1 MSMFAR
7 VLGNLSVG
15 AKLTLGFGLV
25 LASTLAVACTAFNA
39 LHVLEQRGAV
49 IRDLGGA
56 RALMLQAR
64 SAEKDFGL
72 TLSTD
77 ASGQV
82 AYLIDQLDR
91 LLSRHR
97 GKIPDAAT
105 ASEASATYF
114 AQFQRYAQAK
124 LEERETRVR
133 MQELAQNLG
142 ERFST
147 VLLDQLD
154 VLNDFA
160 EHTQPASQEHMTLL
174 EQTSM
179 LRDKLSS
186 LRDSELYF
194 AHENSLSA
202 RDDWETRMTELL
214 TYLDSLARQ
223 LNGSEQDSLR
233 QANVALAGYREAFEH
248 FVASRERATQSLVA
262 MNDASVQVGSR
273 LEAVSDAQ
281 EQAWRQINQQ
291 VTQLL
296 GAIVL
301 VSLTLGI
308 GAAVL
313 IRQLILRPL
322 NQALAL
328 TRRIAAGDL
337 TAEPP
342 SASRRDELGQLLT
355 SVGGMLNSLRAL
367 VGRIAQ
373 DIGTLNRTADDVVQ
387 VAERTTQGVEQQNAE
402 TELAATA
409 MHQMTATAEDVAR
422 NASEACE
429 AVQHANLEARRG
441 DELVRQASRRID
453 HLADEM
459 TGCNE
464 AMQRLLQESGAVGRV
479 LEVINALAEQTNLL
493 ALNAAIEAARAGEHG
508 RGFAVVADEVRSLA
522 RRTRTATEEIANIV
536 DQLRHVSAEASERLQ
551 GSQELTRA
559 SVSLTAQVS
568 QALQA
573 ISASVSTVEQ
583 MSQQIAAAAEQQ
595 SAVAGQV
602 GDSMSRVRAIAEHS
616 GTASIHLEGAVREL
630 GLVGS
635 TLNAAVSG
643 FRT

>member
-1 MSMFAR
+1 MFAR

-82 AYLIDQLDR
+82 ALLIDQLDR

-142 ERFST
+142 ERFSA

-248 FVASRERATQSLVA
+248 FVASRERATQSQMA
-262 MNDASVQVGSR
+262 MNDANVQVGAR

-281 EQAWRQINQQ
+281 EQAWHQINHQ

-296 GAIVL
+296 GAIVI

-337 TAEPP
+337 TAEPQ
-342 SASRRDELGQLLT
+342 SHARRDELGQLLT
-355 SVGGMLNSLRAL
+355 SVGGMLNSFARTGRAHRP
-367 VGRIAQ
+367 GYWNAQ
-373 DIGTLNRTADDVVQ
+373 P
-387 VAERTTQGVEQQNAE
+387 
-402 TELAATA
+402 
-409 MHQMTATAEDVAR
+409 H
-422 NASEACE
+422 
-429 AVQHANLEARRG
+429 RRRCG
-441 DELVRQASRRID
+441 P
-453 HLADEM
+453 
-459 TGCNE
+459 G
-464 AMQRLLQESGAVGRV
+464 G
-479 LEVINALAEQTNLL
+479 
-493 ALNAAIEAARAGEHG
+493 
-508 RGFAVVADEVRSLA
+508 
-522 RRTRTATEEIANIV
+522 
-536 DQLRHVSAEASERLQ
+536 
-551 GSQELTRA
+551 
-559 SVSLTAQVS
+559 
-568 QALQA
+568 
-573 ISASVSTVEQ
+573 
-583 MSQQIAAAAEQQ
+583 
-595 SAVAGQV
+595 
-602 GDSMSRVRAIAEHS
+602 
-616 GTASIHLEGAVREL
+616 
-630 GLVGS
+630 
-635 TLNAAVSG
+635 
-643 FRT
+643 

>member
-1 MSMFAR
+1 
-7 VLGNLSVG
+7 
-15 AKLTLGFGLV
+15 
-25 LASTLAVACTAFNA
+25 
-39 LHVLEQRGAV
+39 
-49 IRDLGGA
+49 
-56 RALMLQAR
+56 
-64 SAEKDFGL
+64 
-72 TLSTD
+72 
-77 ASGQV
+77 
-82 AYLIDQLDR
+82 
-91 LLSRHR
+91 
-97 GKIPDAAT
+97 
-105 ASEASATYF
+105 
-114 AQFQRYAQAK
+114 
-124 LEERETRVR
+124 
-133 MQELAQNLG
+133 
-142 ERFST
+142 

-194 AHENSLSA
+194 AHENSPSA

-233 QANVALAGYREAFEH
+233 QANAALAGYREAFEH
-248 FVASRERATQSLVA
+248 FVASRERATQSQVA
-262 MNDASVQVGSR
+262 MNDASVQVGAR

-281 EQAWRQINQQ
+281 EQAWHQINQQ

-337 TAEPP
+337 TAEPQ
-342 SASRRDELGQLLT
+342 SHSRRDELGQLLT

-409 MHQMTATAEDVAR
+409 MQQMTATAEDVTR

-429 AVQHANLEARRG
+429 AVQHAKLEARRG
-441 DELVRQASRRID
+441 DELVRQASHRID

-459 TGCNE
+459 TGCSE

-522 RRTRTATEEIANIV
+522 RRTRNATEEIANIV

-559 SVSLTAQVS
+559 SVSLAAQVS

-602 GDSMSRVRAIAEHS
+602 GDSMARVRAIAEHS

>member
-1 MSMFAR
+1 MFVR

-25 LASTLAVACTAFNA
+25 LASTIAVAFTAFNA
-39 LHVLEQRGAV
+39 LHALEQRGAV

-64 SAEKDFGL
+64 AAEKDFGL

-82 AYLIDQLDR
+82 ASLVEQLGG
-91 LLSRHR
+91 LLSLHR
-97 GKIPDAAT
+97 GEIPDAAS
-105 ASEASATYF
+105 AGEASATYF
-114 AQFQRYAQAK
+114 TQFQHYSQAK
-124 LEERETRVR
+124 LEERDSRVG
-133 MQELAQNLG
+133 MQELAHNLG
-142 ERFST
+142 ERFSA

-154 VLNDFA
+154 TLNTVAEQAQPPSQVL
-160 EHTQPASQEHMTLL
+160 MTLL

-179 LRDKLSS
+179 LRDKLSN

-202 RDDWETRMTELL
+202 HDDWETRMTELL

-223 LNGSEQDSLR
+223 LNGSERDSLR
-233 QANVALAGYREAFEH
+233 QANEALAGYRDAFEH
-248 FVASRERATQSLVA
+248 FVASRERATVSQAA
-262 MNDASVQVGSR
+262 MNNASTQVGAR
-273 LEAVSDAQ
+273 LAAVSEAQ
-281 EQAWRQINQQ
+281 ELAWHQTSEQ

-296 GAIVL
+296 GGIL
-301 VSLTLGI
+301 IISLTLGI

-322 NQALAL
+322 THVLAL

-337 TAEPP
+337 TAEPQ
-342 SASRRDELGQLLT
+342 SHARRDELGQLLT
-355 SVGGMLNSLRAL
+355 SVGSMLDSLRGL

-373 DIGTLNRTADDVVQ
+373 DIGTLNCTADDVVQ

-409 MHQMTATAEDVAR
+409 MQQMTTTAQEVAR
-422 NASEACE
+422 NASDACS
-429 AVQHANLEARRG
+429 AVQQANREARRG
-441 DELVRQASRRID
+441 DDLVRQASSRID

-459 TGCNE
+459 TGCSE

-522 RRTRTATEEIANIV
+522 LRTRASTEEIATIV
-536 DQLRHVSAEASERLQ
+536 EQLRHVSGEASQRLQ

-559 SVSLTAQVS
+559 SVELTAQAS

-573 ISASVSTVEQ
+573 ISAAVSTVEH

-595 SAVAGQV
+595 STVAGQV
-602 GDSMSRVRAIAEHS
+602 GDSMARVRAIAERS
-616 GTASIHLEGAVREL
+616 GTASAHLEDAVREL

>member
-1 MSMFAR
+1 MFVR
-7 VLGNLSVG
+7 VFGNLSVG

-25 LASTLAVACTAFNA
+25 LASTLAVACTAFYA
-39 LHVLEQRGAV
+39 LHTLEQRGAV

-64 SAEKDFGL
+64 TAEKDFGL
-72 TLSTD
+72 TLSTE
-77 ASGQV
+77 AANQV
-82 AYLIDQLDR
+82 IDRVRQLGGLLGLYRER
-91 LLSRHR
+91 L
-97 GKIPDAAT
+97 PDAVSAD
-105 ASEASATYF
+105 EARATYF
-114 AQFQRYAQAK
+114 EQFQRYTEAK
-124 LEERETRVR
+124 RDERDARVG
-133 MQELAQNLG
+133 MQELAKTLG
-142 ERFST
+142 ERFSA

-154 VLNDFA
+154 TLNTAA
-160 EHTQPASQEHMTLL
+160 EQSQPASQEQMTLL

-179 LRDKLSS
+179 LRDKLSN

-223 LNGSEQDSLR
+223 LRGSEQDSLR
-233 QANVALAGYREAFEH
+233 QANDALAGYRAAFEH
-248 FVASRERATQSLVA
+248 FVASRDRATSSQEA
-262 MNDASVQVGSR
+262 MNHASMQVGER
-273 LEAVSDAQ
+273 LGAVSDKQ
-281 EQAWRQINQQ
+281 EQAWHQTSYH

-296 GAIVL
+296 GAIL
-301 VSLTLGI
+301 IISLILGV

-313 IRQLILRPL
+313 IRHLILRPL
-322 NQALAL
+322 NQVLAL

-337 TAEPP
+337 TAEPTP
-342 SASRRDELGQLLT
+342 DNRNDELGQLLG
-355 SVGGMLNSLRAL
+355 SVGSMLDSLRGL

-409 MHQMTATAEDVAR
+409 MHQMTVSAQDVAR
-422 NASEACE
+422 NASDACD
-429 AVQHANLEARRG
+429 AVQQANREARRG
-441 DELVRQASRRID
+441 DELVRQASTRLD
-453 HLADEM
+453 HLANEM
-459 TGCNE
+459 TGCSE

-493 ALNAAIEAARAGEHG
+493 ALNAAIEAARAGDHG
-508 RGFAVVADEVRSLA
+508 RGFAVVADEVRNLA
-522 RRTRTATEEIANIV
+522 RRTRASTEEIATIV
-536 DQLRHVSAEASERLQ
+536 EQLRQVSGEASDRLQ
-551 GSQELTRA
+551 GSEALTRA
-559 SVSLTAQVS
+559 SVALTAQAS
-568 QALQA
+568 QALQT
-573 ISASVSTVEQ
+573 ISAGVSTVEQ

-602 GDSMSRVRAIAEHS
+602 GDSMARVRAIAERS
-616 GTASIHLEGAVREL
+616 SSASVHLEGAVREL

-635 TLNAAVSG
+635 TLNAAVTG